1 MPVKPQTVR
10 SKARRKD
17 KKRPRPKRARKIAA
31 SAGVAARELI
41 RADMKNI
48 KATSRVLRK
57 FSANGA
63 DRRNGARKQ
72 PASAPVFKHLKTE
85 LKAAIQRY
93 VDLFEFAPIAYVS
106 FNRVGRI
113 EEINFAAAQLL
124 GRSRDRFIGGPFALH
139 VTKKDGSLFLNHLL
153 RCRSSDSRVE
163 TELHLKKRNGEIIL
177 AHLASSPMTS
187 SMRDGALLYQTAIV
201 DLTQRKRAEEA
212 IRQSEERYRT
222 LFNLGPMAVYTIDTS
237 GVIQDFNRRA
247 AELWGRE
254 PALGDTDQ
262 QFCGSFKMFRPDG
275 SFMPHDQCPMAEVVL
290 GKISAVHNGEVLIE
304 RPDGSHVTVLVNIR
318 PLKNDRGE
326 VTGAINCFYDITERK
341 RAEQHLF
348 VRDAV
353 SRALAQSGSVKE
365 AAPRIIQAVCDVAGW
380 EAGTLW
386 EASHATDELYCV
398 DFWHRPSFRVPA
410 FEAASRQL
418 TCRRGI
424 GLPGRV
430 WLSGKPV
437 WVPDVTRDDNFPRA
451 RYAVKDGL
459 HAGLCFPIKLG
470 NRLLGV
476 VECFSREIREPDNGL
491 LQMFASVGS
500 QIGQFAERKKAEQAL
515 AETARQQVALY
526 EFSRRHQDGKTVSE
540 IYEAALDA
548 ILTALPCDRA
558 SILLYDQQQV
568 MRFVAW
574 RGLSKKYRKAVEGH
588 SPWKSAA
595 KNARPVCIAD
605 VDLADIPKSLKST
618 IRTEGIRAVAFIP
631 LISSRTLIGK
641 FMTYYN
647 TPHQFTNNELKLA
660 TTIARQLAQAIQH
673 KRDEEALRESE
684 ERLRAIVQQANAGMA
699 RYDLKGRIEFVNS
712 RFCKLLGYNESE
724 LIGKSVRE
732 ITYAEDVEKTMHA
745 LQRVLRKGEP
755 AEIEKR
761 YICKDGSLVWVNV
774 SDAPEHDAVGRPKSV
789 VAVVVNI
796 TARKKAEAALQ
807 KSREMLEQLVEQRTK
822 ALSASNAELK
832 NEIERRKG
840 LEGDIL
846 AISDREQQRL
856 GQELHDGL
864 CQHLTAVAFMARSV
878 ASRLRNHRVIEVSD
892 IEKIAGLVN
901 NAAADTRNLSRALHR
916 VDVDAPGLVDAL
928 RDLVDREI
936 WKIPCRLE
944 VRPSFHIEDD
954 AAAAQLYRIA
964 REAVIN
970 ANKHAQAREIVVKLE
985 RSRHGIVLRVVDDGV
1000 GFSNEPKLKRGLG
1013 FHIMKY
1019 RAQLT
1024 GGRLEIDCPKQGGTC
1039 VSCYLPNSTR
1049 QIHKK
1054 ENARSQRLPAKIT
1067 KVLATLN

>member
-1 MPVKPQTVR
+1 MPVKRQTVR
-10 SKARRKD
+10 SKACRKD
-17 KKRPRPKRARKIAA
+17 KKRPRPRRDRKITA
-31 SAGVAARELI
+31 SAGGDTHELI
-41 RADMKNI
+41 RMDRKKMEARPR
-48 KATSRVLRK
+48 TSRK
-57 FSANGA
+57 FSTNGQV
-63 DRRNGARKQ
+63 RKDATMKRS
-72 PASAPVFKHLKTE
+72 ASAPIFKHPKAE
-85 LKAAIQRY
+85 LEAAIQRY
-93 VDLFEFAPIAYVS
+93 VDLFDFAPIAYVS
-106 FNRVGRI
+106 FNHVGRI
-113 EEINFAAAQLL
+113 EEINLVAAQLL
-124 GRSRDRFIGGPFALH
+124 GRSRDRLIGEPFALH
-139 VTKKDGSLFLNHLL
+139 VTKKDGALFLNHLL

-187 SMRDGALLYQTAIV
+187 SMRDGVLFYQTAIV
-201 DLTQRKRAEEA
+201 DLTERKRAEEA

-237 GVIQDFNRRA
+237 GVIKDFNRRA

-262 QFCGSFKMFRPDG
+262 RFCGSFKMFRPDG
-275 SFMPHDQCPMAEVVL
+275 SFMPHHHCPMAEVVL
-290 GKISAVHNGEVLIE
+290 GKVSAVHNGEVLIE
-304 RPDGSHVTVLVNIR
+304 RPDGSYVTVLVNIR

-341 RAEQHLF
+341 RAEQHLL

-353 SRALAQSGSVKE
+353 SRALAQSGSLKE

-380 EAGTLW
+380 EAGALW
-386 EASHATDELYCV
+386 DVNHAADELYCV

-437 WVPDVTRDDNFPRA
+437 WVPDVTRDDNFQRA

-459 HAGLCFPIKLG
+459 HAGLCLPIKLG
-470 NRLLGV
+470 NRLLGM
-476 VECFSREIREPDNGL
+476 VECFSREIREPDNDL

-500 QIGQFAERKKAEQAL
+500 QIGQFVERKKAEQAL

-526 EFSRRHQDGKTVSE
+526 EFSRRHQDGKTLDG

-548 ILTALPCDRA
+548 TLTALPCDRA
-558 SILLYDQQQV
+558 SILLYDHQQV

-588 SPWKSAA
+588 SPWEPDA
-595 KNARPVCIAD
+595 KNPQPVCIAD

-673 KRDEEALRESE
+673 RHDEKALRESE
-684 ERLRAIVQQANAGMA
+684 ERNRAIVSQSAAGIVNW
-699 RYDLKGRIEFVNS
+699 DLTGRLTFVNHN
-712 RFCKLLGYNESE
+712 FCQMLGYKESE
-724 LIGKSVRE
+724 LIGKTIRE
-732 ITYAEDVEKTMHA
+732 LTHAEDIAENMRLFHRLVRQGASYYLEK
-745 LQRVLRKGEP
+745 RFIRKG
-755 AEIEKR
+755 
-761 YICKDGSLVWVNV
+761 GSYVWATT
-774 SDAPEHDAVGRPKSV
+774 SASPILDAAGKVQS
-789 VAVVVNI
+789 VAVVVVDT
-796 TARKKAEAALQ
+796 TARKRAEAALQ
-807 KSREMLEQLVEQRTK
+807 KSMEMLEQLVEQRTK
-822 ALSASNAELK
+822 ALSAANAELK

-878 ASRLRNHRVIEVSD
+878 ALRLRNHRVIEVSD
-892 IEKIAGLVN
+892 IEKIAELVN

-916 VDVDAPGLVDAL
+916 VDVDAPGLVNAL

-944 VRPSFHIEDD
+944 IRPSFHIEDD

-985 RSRHGIVLRVVDDGV
+985 RSRQGIVLRVVDDGV

-1019 RAQLT
+1019 RAQVT

-1039 VSCYLPNSTR
+1039 VSCYLPNGIRPTR
-1049 QIHKK
+1049 KK
-1054 ENARSQRLPAKIT
+1054 ENVRSRRLPAKIT
-1067 KVLATLN
+1067 KVFAPVV